1 MSPLFSFEFFPPKTP
16 ALEEKLWDVVRAL
29 AVYSPEF
36 VSVTYGA
43 GGTTRDATF
52 RLTQALQ
59 HQFKLPTAAHLTCV
73 GATRAEIDALVQQ
86 YWDAGIHRLVP
97 LRGDAPKG
105 SGTYIPHP
113 NGYAFAADLIAGVR
127 KIAHFTLSAAAYP
140 ETHPEALSPAD
151 DIANLKRKQDA
162 GATNAITQFFFDND
176 VFFRFR
182 DTAVKAGVTM
192 PIIVGLLP
200 IYDIQQV
207 VRFATG
213 CGASV
218 PQKVQDLFAN
228 CTPETAIQRGTD
240 FLKEQYHTLQQG
252 GVEQFHIYT
261 LNRAEIPVSLLSSLG
276 VQKTQA
282 LQPEIA

>member
-105 SGTYIPHP
+105 SGAYIPHP
-113 NGYAFAADLIAGVR
+113 NG
-127 KIAHFTLSAAAYP
+127 
-140 ETHPEALSPAD
+140 
-151 DIANLKRKQDA
+151 
-162 GATNAITQFFFDND
+162 
-176 VFFRFR
+176 
-182 DTAVKAGVTM
+182 
-192 PIIVGLLP
+192 
-200 IYDIQQV
+200 
-207 VRFATG
+207 
-213 CGASV
+213 
-218 PQKVQDLFAN
+218 
-228 CTPETAIQRGTD
+228 
-240 FLKEQYHTLQQG
+240 
-252 GVEQFHIYT
+252 
-261 LNRAEIPVSLLSSLG
+261 
-276 VQKTQA
+276 
-282 LQPEIA
+282 

>member
-73 GATRAEIDALVQQ
+73 GATRAEIDALVHQ

>member
-73 GATRAEIDALVQQ
+73 GATKTEIDALAKQ
-86 YWDAGIHRLVP
+86 YWDAGIHHLVP

-105 SGTYIPHP
+105 SGAYTPHP
-113 NGYAFAADLIAGVR
+113 DGYAFAADLIAGVR
-127 KIAHFTLSAAAYP
+127 KIAPFTLSTAAYP
-140 ETHPEALSPAD
+140 ETHPEALSPAE
-151 DIANLKRKQDA
+151 DIANLKRKQEA
-162 GATNAITQFFFDND
+162 GATNAITQFFFDTD

-182 DTAVKAGVTM
+182 DTAVKAGVSM

-207 VRFATG
+207 VRFATS

-228 CTPETAIQRGTD
+228 CTPETAMQRGTD
-240 FLKEQYHTLQQG
+240 FLRQQYQALQQG
-252 GVEQFHIYT
+252 GVEQFHLYT
-261 LNRAEIPVSLLSSLG
+261 LNRAEIPLSLLSSLG
-276 VQKTQA
+276 RV
-282 LQPEIA
+282 IH

>member
-16 ALEEKLWDVVRAL
+16 VLEEKLWDVVRSL

-86 YWDAGIHRLVP
+86 YWDSGIHRLVP

-105 SGTYIPHP
+105 SGAYIPHP

-151 DIANLKRKQDA
+151 DIDNLKRKQDA

-182 DTAVKAGVTM
+182 DAAVKAGVTM

-228 CTPETAIQRGTD
+228 CTPETAIQRGAD
-240 FLKEQYHTLQQG
+240 FLSEQYHTLQQG